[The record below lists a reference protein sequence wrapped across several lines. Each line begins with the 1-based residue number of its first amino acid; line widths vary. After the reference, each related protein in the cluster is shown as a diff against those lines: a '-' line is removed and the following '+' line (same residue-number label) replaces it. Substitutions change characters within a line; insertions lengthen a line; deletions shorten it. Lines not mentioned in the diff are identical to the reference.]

1 MEARKRKAILLRQIS
16 LLRDKESWC
25 GETHVQKACFFLQHL
40 TKVPLDFDFI
50 LYRYGPFSFQ
60 LRDELTELRA
70 VGYLDLVTRVQPYG
84 PSLVLTARG
93 EEVVERRS
101 ALIECFEE
109 QMEFVAVR
117 VGAKRVADL
126 ERLATA
132 LYLTPTDEP
141 GVKLE
146 ERASELHRLK
156 PHIPLQQARNAIET
170 IDEWLREWTEA
181 APTGDTRE

>member
-1 MEARKRKAILLRQIS
+1 VEARKRKAILLRQIS
-16 LLRDKESWC
+16 LLRDNESWC
-25 GETHVQKACFFLQHL
+25 GETHVQKACFFLERL

-50 LYRYGPFSFQ
+50 LYRHGPFSFQ

-93 EEVVERRS
+93 EETVKRRS
-101 ALIECFEE
+101 VLIERFERE
-109 QMEFVAVR
+109 MGFIAVR
-117 VGAKRVADL
+117 VGAKRVTDL

-132 LYLTPTDEP
+132 LYLTPTAEP

-156 PHIPLQQARNAIET
+156 PHIPLQQARSAVET
-170 IDEWLREWTEA
+170 IDDWLREWA
-181 APTGDTRE
+181 QVAQSG